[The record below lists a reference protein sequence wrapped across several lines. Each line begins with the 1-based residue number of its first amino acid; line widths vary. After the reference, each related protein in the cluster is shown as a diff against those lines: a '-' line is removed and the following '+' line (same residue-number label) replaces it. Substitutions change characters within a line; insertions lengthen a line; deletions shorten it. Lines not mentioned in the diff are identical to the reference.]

1 VIKLLKYFATECG
14 IPVFRRIA
22 CRNVKKEFGLMVGW
36 YGKEK
41 DIVGLSFV
49 LK

>member
-1 VIKLLKYFATECG
+1 MIRLLKYFATECG
-14 IPVFRRIA
+14 IPVFRRTA
-22 CRNVKKEFGLMVGW
+22 CRNNRKEFGAIFGW